1 MSDKKQPQ
9 GGGATAPDGD
19 ARSGWFVALPAIT
32 LVIGLVLGGLIAWA
46 AVDGPPTGEEPS
58 SGPTAADS
66 ESVSPE
72 DEPSPTGDVEVVVP
86 QECLDAA
93 ATVEEATEV
102 LRNGVGAVE
111 DFDRQSILDMLNRL
125 EDLEAQARE
134 QADRCSD
141 VDVNRPQ

>member
-1 MSDKKQPQ
+1 MSD
-9 GGGATAPDGD
+9 D
-19 ARSGWFVALPAIT
+19 
-32 LVIGLVLGGLIAWA
+32 VLGTLLMRESLDHCVKCTICETFCP
-46 AVDGPPTGEEPS
+46 VSNVTPLFPGPKYV
-58 SGPTAADS
+58 GPQA
-66 ESVSPE
+66 ERFRVR

-111 DFDRQSILDMLNRL
+111 DCDRQSILDMLNRL